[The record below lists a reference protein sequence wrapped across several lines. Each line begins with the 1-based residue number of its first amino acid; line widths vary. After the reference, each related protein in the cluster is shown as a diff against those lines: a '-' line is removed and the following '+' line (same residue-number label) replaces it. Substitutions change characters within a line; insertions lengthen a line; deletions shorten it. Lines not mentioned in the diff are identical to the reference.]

1 MGAGLNYLL
10 KVANGPL
17 AIWVAYWLLG
27 FYLAVVNS
35 TNRKACPRLPSRIST
50 GYIRMISTEAEW
62 NRVFGFGL
70 AEWVYKK
77 WLM

>member
-1 MGAGLNYLL
+1 MGAGWNYLL

-35 TNRKACPRLPSRIST
+35 TIGRWSGAAIDVKKAQRLIS
-50 GYIRMISTEAEW
+50 IAFHCIKQ
-62 NRVFGFGL
+62 L
-70 AEWVYKK
+70 AA
-77 WLM
+77 LT